1 MSIKNVFIIGL
12 VGVIIS
18 MLAVREGFR
27 IGLLIE
33 AKTVQ
38 RAMSFEVE

>member
-1 MSIKNVFIIGL
+1 MAIRDTFIIGL
-12 VGVIIS
+12 IGVIIS
-18 MLAVREGFR
+18 MLAVREGFK

-38 RAMSFEVE
+38 RAISFEVE